1 MWYYIANLPFLFS
14 YLQGPNVKDPTH
26 KHQGPSQHQGTCC
39 WSEGQN
45 EQGTKWLPCRLP
57 CVHLPSPVISVI
69 ASAFICMGKT
79 LWGLA
84 LTAFIKHGE
93 EALS

>member
-1 MWYYIANLPFLFS
+1 MNKVLN
-14 YLQGPNVKDPTH
+14 G
-26 KHQGPSQHQGTCC
+26 
-39 WSEGQN
+39 
-45 EQGTKWLPCRLP
+45 
-57 CVHLPSPVISVI
+57 CVLLPSPVISVI
-69 ASAFICMGKT
+69 TRALICMGKT